1 MQRASSSLAV
11 STWFRLPEYMERLE
25 ILSRGSA
32 FRLASGGVVASAHV
46 LAPWR
51 FPNYFPEEWVKS
63 VGPEHTRYF
72 LERRSAAG
80 VVEACT
86 EASSPVCHD
95 QRDAAVLT
103 PIDATALD
111 VLGAPALDLA
121 LGALDENAV
130 LTVNGHNIEDA
141 GEDDDLV
148 VPEVVRG
155 AYVGRMGGGPQHFM
169 RTDSR
174 LEQGQCGAPVIL
186 FGSACVGVV
195 EGIVP
200 VGHPLAGL
208 AAFVPAAE
216 LADLKAAEAVA
227 SDGPPPES
235 LAGLVV

>member
-86 EASSPVCHD
+86 EASSPVCHSE
-95 QRDAAVLT
+95 RDAAVLT

-121 LGALDENAV
+121 LSTLEEGAA
-130 LTVNGHNIEDA
+130 LTV
-141 GEDDDLV
+141 
-148 VPEVVRG
+148 
-155 AYVGRMGGGPQHFM
+155 
-169 RTDSR
+169 
-174 LEQGQCGAPVIL
+174 
-186 FGSACVGVV
+186 
-195 EGIVP
+195 
-200 VGHPLAGL
+200 
-208 AAFVPAAE
+208 
-216 LADLKAAEAVA
+216 
-227 SDGPPPES
+227 DGYHRCE
-235 LAGLVV
+235 

>member
-1 MQRASSSLAV
+1 M
-11 STWFRLPEYMERLE
+11 
-25 ILSRGSA
+25 
-32 FRLASGGVVASAHV
+32 
-46 LAPWR
+46 
-51 FPNYFPEEWVKS
+51 KS

-86 EASSPVCHD
+86 EASSPVCHAE
-95 QRDAAVLT
+95 RDAAVLT

-111 VLGAPALDLA
+111 VLGAPPLDLA

-130 LTVNGHNIEDA
+130 LTVDGHNIEDA

-148 VPEVVRG
+148 VPEVVSG
-155 AYVGRMGGGPQHFM
+155 AYVGRVGGGPQHFM
-169 RTDSR
+169 RTDSV

-216 LADLKAAEAVA
+216 LAELVAAEAVPN
-227 SDGPPPES
+227 DGPPPES

>member
-63 VGPEHTRYF
+63 VRPEHTRYF

-86 EASSPVCHD
+86 EASSPVCHAE
-95 QRDAAVLT
+95 RDAAVLT
-103 PIDATALD
+103 PIDAAALD
-111 VLGAPALDLA
+111 VLGAPALDLV
-121 LGALDENAV
+121 LGALEDGTV
-130 LTVNGHNIEDA
+130 LTVDGHNIEDA

-148 VPEVVRG
+148 IPEVVAG
-155 AYVGRMGGGPQHFM
+155 AYVGRVAGGPQHFL

-174 LEQGQCGAPVIL
+174 LEQGQCGAPVIS
-186 FGSACVGVV
+186 GSACVGVV

-216 LADLKAAEAVA
+216 LADLRAAEAVA

-235 LAGLVV
+235 LAGMVV

>member
-1 MQRASSSLAV
+1 MQRASLAV
-11 STWFRLPEYMERLE
+11 STWFRLPEYMSRLE

-32 FRLASGGVVASAHV
+32 FRLATGGVVASAHV

-63 VGPEHTRYF
+63 VRPEHTRYF

-86 EASSPVCHD
+86 EASSPVCHAEW
-95 QRDAAVLT
+95 DAAVLT

-121 LGALDENAV
+121 LGALEDGAALAV
-130 LTVNGHNIEDA
+130 DGHNIEDA

-148 VPEVVRG
+148 IPELVAG
-155 AYVGRMGGGPQHFM
+155 AYAGRLAGGPQHFL
-169 RTDSR
+169 RTNSR

-186 FGSACVGVV
+186 FGSTCVGVV

-200 VGHPLAGL
+200 ANHPLAGL

-216 LADLKAAEAVA
+216 LAELVAAEAVA